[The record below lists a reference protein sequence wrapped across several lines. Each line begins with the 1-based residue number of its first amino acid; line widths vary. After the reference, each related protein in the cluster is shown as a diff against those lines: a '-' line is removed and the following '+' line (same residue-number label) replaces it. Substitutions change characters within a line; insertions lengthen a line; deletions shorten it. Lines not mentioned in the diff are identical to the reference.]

1 MARQGK
7 VFCNE
12 NPPRISPGGPFMQR
26 NDFAPAPSPLPVH
39 PRSLA
44 PTRRRRKAV
53 EAARQVIVKAT
64 AAAATIRTAVAA
76 VSTVTEV
83 ASLASSQVR
92 RVLKAAC
99 LGGMIG
105 IAGRG
110 STGMEGSPRRE
121 CARNAH
127 WQSDSPSRLV
137 CSPTPQPLP
146 GTRP

>member
-1 MARQGK
+1 MTQG
-7 VFCNE
+7 
-12 NPPRISPGGPFMQR
+12 PQG
-26 NDFAPAPSPLPVH
+26 AL
-39 PRSLA
+39 
-44 PTRRRRKAV
+44 
-53 EAARQVIVKAT
+53 QVIVKAT

-83 ASLASSQVR
+83 ASLASRQVR

-99 LGGMIG
+99 LGGTIG

-137 CSPTPQPLP
+137 CSPTPQPQP